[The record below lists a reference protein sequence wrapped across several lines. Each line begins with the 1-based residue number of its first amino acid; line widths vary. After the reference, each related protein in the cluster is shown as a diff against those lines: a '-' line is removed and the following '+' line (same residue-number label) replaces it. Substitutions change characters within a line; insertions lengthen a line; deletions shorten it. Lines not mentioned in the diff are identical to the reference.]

1 MSTFRKQNKND
12 LLKILTDNNTVLKGN
27 YSDYYIYRKDWLLK
41 HLEQEFC
48 LLEKY
53 RESKKIEK
61 EEIEYSL
68 KEVTKIINKTPYS
81 TKINE
86 DLGILGE

>member
-1 MSTFRKQNKND
+1 MRKPKKIDD
-12 LLKILTDNNTVLKGN
+12 LLKDLTDHGSVLKGS
-27 YSDYYIYRKDWLLK
+27 YGDYYVYRKDWLLD

-48 LLEKY
+48 LLERY
-53 RESKKIEK
+53 RDSKKVDQK
-61 EEIEYSL
+61 EIEYSL
-68 KEVTKIINKTPYS
+68 KQVNKIINKTPYS

>member
-1 MSTFRKQNKND
+1 MRKPKKIDD
-12 LLKILTDNNTVLKGN
+12 LLKDLTDHGSVLKGS
-27 YSDYYIYRKDWLLK
+27 YGDYYVYRKDWLLE

-48 LLEKY
+48 LLERY
-53 RESKKIEK
+53 RDHKKVDQK
-61 EEIEYSL
+61 EIKNILEEA
-68 KEVTKIINKTPYS
+68 KKINKTPYS